1 MTRRTRITDEITI
14 GSLLLPVVVFTILVT
29 GCERRSLGGR
39 SEDNSPILAEVNGK
53 VMTQK
58 EFDVFLPVDYQDVL
72 TLDEKRAY
80 LDRWITMQLLYDE
93 VVRSGMEIPDKLG
106 TQMEAYRKGLVAD
119 LLVQQVIQEK
129 AVVHDR
135 EVREYYDAHADE
147 YVTEY
152 RVSHILVNS
161 REDAEA
167 VKEQI
172 GKRSFTYLARK
183 HSIDKHSR
191 YGGDLGYLSKGNM
204 IPEFEN
210 IVFGMKVGDV
220 SDVIESDFG
229 YHILKVTEI
238 RGARF
243 KLSYED
249 VKQEIANNLMLQ
261 KRETVYD
268 SLVASIRS
276 RANIR
281 ILEQQLSAGTTKTAQ
296 SSRWG
301 R

>member
-1 MTRRTRITDEITI
+1 M
-14 GSLLLPVVVFTILVT
+14 LPIVVFTILVSA
-29 GCERRSLGGR
+29 CERRSLGGGR
-39 SEDNSPILAEVNGK
+39 DDDSPVLAEVNGK
-53 VMTQK
+53 AMTQK
-58 EFDVFLPVDYQDVL
+58 EFNVFLPADYQDAL
-72 TLDEKRAY
+72 TLDEKRDY
-80 LDRWITMQLLYDE
+80 LDRWITTQLLYDE
-93 VVRSGMEIPDKLG
+93 VTRSGMEIPDELEA
-106 TQMEAYRKGLVAD
+106 QMEAYRKGVIAD
-119 LLVQQVIQEK
+119 LLVQRVIQEK
-129 AVVHDR
+129 AVVNDR
-135 EVREYYDAHADE
+135 EVRDYYDEHAEE

-161 REDAEA
+161 REDADA

-210 IVFGMKVGDV
+210 IVFGMNVGDV

-238 RGARF
+238 RDARF
-243 KLSYED
+243 KLSYDD

-261 KRETVYD
+261 KREAVYD
-268 SLVASIRS
+268 SLVTAIRS
-276 RANIR
+276 RADIR
-281 ILEQQLSAGTTKTAQ
+281 IVERQLSVGSTEQT
-296 SSRWG
+296 SRTVQTP

>member
-1 MTRRTRITDEITI
+1 
-14 GSLLLPVVVFTILVT
+14 
-29 GCERRSLGGR
+29 
-39 SEDNSPILAEVNGK
+39 
-53 VMTQK
+53 
-58 EFDVFLPVDYQDVL
+58 FLPADYQDVL
-72 TLDEKRAY
+72 TLDEKREY

-93 VVRSGMEIPDKLG
+93 VAKSGMEIPDKLEA
-106 TQMEAYRKGLVAD
+106 QMEAYRKGLIAD

-161 REDAEA
+161 REDAES

-204 IPEFEN
+204 IPEFED

-229 YHILKVTEI
+229 YHVLKVTEI
-238 RGARF
+238 RDARF

-276 RANIR
+276 RASIR
-281 ILEQQLSAGTTKTAQ
+281 IVEQQLSAGATKTVQ
-296 SSRWG
+296 SPR
-301 R
+301 